1 MGFDDRDSTGL
12 GETEFPLLE
21 GTCKVLCTP
30 EPREKSS
37 DLVRTESDLPAS
49 SGESLVEV
57 KLGTAVAHCGDK
69 DIGGGSSGEHS
80 LP

>member
-1 MGFDDRDSTGL
+1 M
-12 GETEFPLLE
+12 E

-37 DLVRTESDLPAS
+37 DLVRIESGLLAS

-57 KLGTAVAHCGDK
+57 KLGIAVAHCGDK
-69 DIGGGSSGEHS
+69 DTGSSNS
-80 LP
+80 RK

>member
-1 MGFDDRDSTGL
+1 M
-12 GETEFPLLE
+12 E

-37 DLVRTESDLPAS
+37 DLIRIESDLLAS
-49 SGESLVEV
+49 SGKPLLEV

-69 DIGGGSSGEHS
+69 DTGGGSSGGYS
-80 LP
+80 LA